1 MSDKEAAINW
11 TKLWIDSE
19 FSSER
24 TRTIARYI
32 LSTVNADPP
41 QSVVT
46 LTLADYEA
54 LKARADGHVAKAELT
69 AWSEANEF
77 AVQAVELLRRFC
89 DRKNERVHIDVYD
102 KAAEL
107 IDQWDRR
114 RERLTE
120 GEDS

>member
-54 LKARADGHVAKAELT
+54 LKAWAEGMFAKATLT

-77 AVQAVELLRRFC
+77 TVQVVEFLREFC
-89 DRKNERVHIDVYD
+89 GFDHNLVPIEVYD

-120 GEDS
+120 DAK